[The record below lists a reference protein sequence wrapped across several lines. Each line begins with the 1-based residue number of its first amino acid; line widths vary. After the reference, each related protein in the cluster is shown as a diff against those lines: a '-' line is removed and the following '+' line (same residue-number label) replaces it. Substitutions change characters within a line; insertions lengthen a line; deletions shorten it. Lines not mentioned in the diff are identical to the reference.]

1 MHFSWGKGGRLARWA
16 AAGGVTAM
24 LLAVASCEAPPAD
37 PDRSNLIII
46 SVDTLRPD
54 HLGCYGSPRPT
65 SPTIDAFARSG
76 VLFEDALATS
86 PWTLPSHGSLLT
98 GRYPSRH
105 GADAAQ
111 HAIPSSVARL
121 GAVLAERG
129 YRTSAVVNSVYLRR
143 WGIEEGFRDFEYLPE
158 VFDAPEPSQVSSRAI
173 QWLQRRPR
181 NRPFFLFLHYY
192 DVHSDYVSL
201 PEYEAQFVEPFHGK
215 ADGTTVQMLLH
226 RRGQLQLD
234 SESASHLSRLYD
246 AGIRQFD
253 DQLAILFDWLRERGL
268 WDDTF
273 VVLTA
278 DHGEEFLEH
287 GGVLHG
293 LTQYREVLAV
303 PLLIA
308 GPGVPPN
315 TRIGEPVSLVDVMPT
330 SLSLLGITAPKSL
343 DGEALDVLW
352 KRGDEDEGLE
362 PRLIY
367 TEADFTYDAATR
379 VKSLGPNRSVR
390 SKRFRLHYNVETR
403 ETALFDLDADPWE
416 QVDVK
421 DKDEHRQIAQVLL
434 EHLVAFTGRAV
445 ESRETPGLTDSE
457 RDLLESL
464 GYLR

>member
-1 MHFSWGKGGRLARWA
+1 MYFSWGKGGWLAHWA
-16 AAGGVTAM
+16 TAGGVLAM

-76 VLFEDALATS
+76 VVFEDALATS
-86 PWTLPSHGSLLT
+86 PWTLPSHGALRT

-129 YRTSAVVNSVYLRR
+129 YQTSAVVNSVYLRR
-143 WGIEEGFRDFEYLPE
+143 WGIEEGFKDFEYLPE
-158 VFDAPEPSQVSSRAI
+158 VFDSPEPSQVSSRAI
-173 QWLQRRPR
+173 DWLQRRPR

-201 PEYEAQFVEPFHGK
+201 PEYEAQFVEPFHGN
-215 ADGTTVQMLLH
+215 AAGTTVQMLLH

-234 SESASHLSRLYD
+234 SESVSHLSRLYD

-268 WDDTF
+268 RDNTF

-303 PLLIA
+303 PLLIS

-315 TRIGEPVSLVDVMPT
+315 TRIGEPGSLVDGMPS
-330 SLSLLGITAPKSL
+330 SLSLLGIAAPDSL
-343 DGEALDVLW
+343 DGVALDVLW
-352 KRGDEDEGLE
+352 KSGDAGLK
-362 PRLIY
+362 PRFIY
-367 TEADFTYDAATR
+367 TEADFRYDPRTR
-379 VKSLGPNRSVR
+379 VKSLGPNRTVR
-390 SKRFRLHYNVETR
+390 TERFRLHYNLETQ
-403 ETALFDLDADPWE
+403 EQKLFDLAADPWE
-416 QVDVK
+416 QVDVAV
-421 DKDEHRQIAQVLL
+421 EHREMTQLL
-434 EHLVAFTGRAV
+434 FERLEVFLAGSV
-445 ESRETPGLTDSE
+445 ESRKPAELTDSE
-457 RDLLESL
+457 RELLEFL
-464 GYLR
+464 GYLQ